1 MAFTSTTEQTKLHV
15 SYALPHCWNMHQK
28 RQSLI
33 QAEVHT
39 TCKSDL
45 SFTNILH
52 TIYTSNLTIQRRHNP
67 IMNSSYASYLSG
79 DMNVMGVCWIS
90 ALSRLKTG
98 ASLGEGFSILFV
110 QVFISLRGE
119 TQVLWLVVASIDPLE
134 RLNMSSRSMRK

>member
-1 MAFTSTTEQTKLHV
+1 MYGFHIHNRTNKTACFICTA
-15 SYALPHCWNMHQK
+15 ALLKHAPEAAIANTG
-28 RQSLI
+28 RL
-33 QAEVHT
+33 HT

-52 TIYTSNLTIQRRHNP
+52 TIFTSNLTIQRRHNP
-67 IMNSSYASYLSG
+67 ISYASYLSG

-110 QVFISLRGE
+110 QVFISSGGE